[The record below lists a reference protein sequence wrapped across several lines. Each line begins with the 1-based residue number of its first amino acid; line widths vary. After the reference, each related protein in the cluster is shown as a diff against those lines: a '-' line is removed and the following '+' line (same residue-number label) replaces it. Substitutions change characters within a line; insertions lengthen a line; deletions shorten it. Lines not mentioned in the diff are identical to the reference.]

1 MYNYN
6 IDFNFMKKVQLT
18 QDGFQLLKKE
28 LSTLKDEKLPLA
40 IDKLQKARSM
50 GDLKENNAYSS
61 ARDEL
66 SLMEGRVQEIEEI
79 LKNVEIINQISSK
92 DGISIGARVTIE
104 VEGNREQFH
113 IVGEYEADPMNKR
126 VSHTSPIGKALIG
139 RKVGDT
145 IQVEI
150 PSGKINYKIVDI
162 K

>member
-1 MYNYN
+1 
-6 IDFNFMKKVQLT
+6 MKKVQLT
-18 QDGFQLLKKE
+18 QEGFELLKQE
-28 LSTLKDEKLPLA
+28 LKTLKDEKHPLA

-79 LKNVEIINQISSK
+79 LKNVEIVNQTSDK
-92 DGISIGARVTIE
+92 NGISIGAHVTIE
-104 VEGNREQFH
+104 VEGNQEQLY
-113 IVGEYEADPMNKR
+113 IVGEYEADPMNKK

-139 RKVGDT
+139 KQVGDT

>member
-1 MYNYN
+1 
-6 IDFNFMKKVQLT
+6 MKKVQLT
-18 QDGFQLLKKE
+18 QEGYQLLKKE
-28 LSTLKDEKLPLA
+28 LDSLKKEKLPLA

-79 LKNVEIINQISSK
+79 LKNVEVINQSLNANE
-92 DGISIGARVTIE
+92 ISIGAHVTIE

-113 IVGEYEADPMNKR
+113 IVGEYEADPMNKK
-126 VSHTSPIGKALIG
+126 VSHTSPIGQALIG
-139 RKVGDT
+139 KKIGDT
-145 IQVEI
+145 VQVEI
-150 PSGKINYKIVDI
+150 PSGKIIYKIIEI

>member
-1 MYNYN
+1 
-6 IDFNFMKKVQLT
+6 MKKVQLT
-18 QDGFQLLKKE
+18 QEGFQLLKKE
-28 LSTLKDEKLPLA
+28 LDTLKKERLPLA

-79 LKNVEIINQISSK
+79 LKNVEVINQSVNANE
-92 DGISIGARVTIE
+92 ISIGAHVTIE

-113 IVGEYEADPMNKR
+113 IVGEYEADPMNKK
-126 VSHTSPIGKALIG
+126 VSHTSPIGQALIG
-139 RKVGDT
+139 KKIGDT
-145 IQVEI
+145 VQVEI
-150 PSGKINYKIVDI
+150 PSGKIIYKIIEI